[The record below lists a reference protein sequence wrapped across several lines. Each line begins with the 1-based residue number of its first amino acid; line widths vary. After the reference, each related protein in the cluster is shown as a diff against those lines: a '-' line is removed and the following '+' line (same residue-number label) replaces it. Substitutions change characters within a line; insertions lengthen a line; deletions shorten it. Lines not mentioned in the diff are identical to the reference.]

1 MSTARSAATAEQQQ
15 VGGQAPGDIATRSD
29 VHDLV
34 VHFYREIVFDD
45 LMNPLFDEVAQTD
58 WATHIPKLIDYWCR
72 VLLSEPGYDG
82 VIVAAHREV
91 HGMEPA
97 GAFRIEHF
105 EQWFALWRASVDA
118 RWAGP
123 VAEQAKSH
131 AARIGSTLARRLL
144 QEDWAPPG
152 Y

>member
-1 MSTARSAATAEQQQ
+1 MSVDRVA
-15 VGGQAPGDIATRSD
+15 VDIATRAD

-72 VLLSEPGYDG
+72 VLLHQPGYEG

-91 HGMEPA
+91 HELDPD
-97 GAFRIEHF
+97 GALRIEHF
-105 EQWFALWRASVDA
+105 DQWFALWRTSVDA

-123 VAEQAKSH
+123 VADQAKAH
-131 AARIGSTLARRLL
+131 AVKIGATLARRLL
-144 QEDWAPPG
+144 DTDWTPTG